1 MSLSFSNIDETI
13 IAPATPL
20 AHSSL
25 GVLRITGKETEYF
38 FNNYFRPKYTPVPL
52 ESHRLVLGNVID
64 KEGRL
69 IDECM
74 GVIMRAPHS
83 YTGQDTAELYVHG
96 SPYIVQHVLSCFQ
109 DCGVRMALPG
119 EFTYRAFMLGKMDL
133 SAAESVQQLVE
144 AKCEVASRRALS
156 QLRGSFAGKITDFQN
171 QIRDLV
177 VLLEAYI
184 DFPEEDIVP
193 VHKENFYATIYN
205 LKSEIEKLIYS
216 YKQGR
221 IQRYGLS
228 VVILGKPNV
237 GKSSIL
243 NQLLSQDRA
252 IVTHIPGTT
261 RDTIEESLDVEG
273 LPIKFVDTAGIRQSE
288 DPIEKDGIER
298 AKQKVSSAD
307 LVLIVLDGS
316 NPLTD
321 DDYKALDIGEVGKS
335 VAIINKND
343 LPAKITLEILKNR
356 ETLSISAKSTKCREI
371 LLEKIKHF
379 FNFQEDGFEEVIVSE
394 ERHRDLLSQAL
405 SALERMEMSS
415 LEETPLEIVAMDARE
430 ALDAL
435 GQIVG
440 ETTPD
445 DIINDIFSKFCIGK

>member
-1 MSLSFSNIDETI
+1 
-13 IAPATPL
+13 
-20 AHSSL
+20 
-25 GVLRITGKETEYF
+25 
-38 FNNYFRPKYTPVPL
+38 
-52 ESHRLVLGNVID
+52 
-64 KEGRL
+64 
-69 IDECM
+69 
-74 GVIMRAPHS
+74 
-83 YTGQDTAELYVHG
+83 
-96 SPYIVQHVLSCFQ
+96 
-109 DCGVRMALPG
+109 MALPG

-133 SAAESVQQLVE
+133 SAAESVQQLIE
-144 AKCEVASRRALS
+144 AKCEAGSRRALS
-156 QLRGSFAGKITDFQN
+156 QLKGGFADKITDFQN

-193 VHKENFYATIYN
+193 VHRENFYETICN
-205 LKSEIEKLIYS
+205 VKSEINKLILS
-216 YKQGR
+216 YNQGR

-261 RDTIEESLDVEG
+261 RDTIEESLVVEG
-273 LPIKFVDTAGIRQSE
+273 LPIKFVDTAGIRQSD
-288 DPIEKDGIER
+288 DPIEKDGIDR

-307 LVLIVLDGS
+307 LVLIVVDGS

-321 DDYKALDIGEVGKS
+321 DDYKALEIGEASNSFV
-335 VAIINKND
+335 ILNKND
-343 LPAKITLEILKNR
+343 LEAKISSESFKNR
-356 ETLSISAKSTKCREI
+356 ETLSVSAKSANCREI
-371 LLEKIKHF
+371 LLDKIKNF
-379 FNFQEDGFEEVIVSE
+379 FNFQEDSFEEIIVSE

-430 ALDAL
+430 ALDSL